1 MVNRNGPWTKST
13 KLIIDKSNL
22 GSGQGGEGE
31 EEKEE
36 GRGGEERGQCD
47 KRDNFFI
54 VFQLHTPLATTNP
67 LPLLLVFV
75 RWCSQ

>member
-36 GRGGEERGQCD
+36 GKGGEGQPSTCT
-47 KRDNFFI
+47 
-54 VFQLHTPLATTNP
+54 TPL
-67 LPLLLVFV
+67 L
-75 RWCSQ
+75 

>member
-36 GRGGEERGQCD
+36 GRGGEGQPSTCTTPS
-47 KRDNFFI
+47 FIIQYLFI
-54 VFQLHTPLATTNP
+54 V
-67 LPLLLVFV
+67 
-75 RWCSQ
+75 

>member
-22 GSGQGGEGE
+22 GSGQGGEEE

-36 GRGGEERGQCD
+36 GRGGAAIHMHNPSFIIQYL
-47 KRDNFFI
+47 FI
-54 VFQLHTPLATTNP
+54 V
-67 LPLLLVFV
+67 
-75 RWCSQ
+75 

>member
-36 GRGGEERGQCD
+36 GRGGEERGGAAIHMHNPSFIIQYL
-47 KRDNFFI
+47 FI
-54 VFQLHTPLATTNP
+54 V
-67 LPLLLVFV
+67 
-75 RWCSQ
+75 

>member
-13 KLIIDKSNL
+13 KLIIEKSNL

-36 GRGGEERGQCD
+36 GRAAIHMHNPSFIIQYL
-47 KRDNFFI
+47 FI
-54 VFQLHTPLATTNP
+54 V
-67 LPLLLVFV
+67 
-75 RWCSQ
+75 

>member
-36 GRGGEERGQCD
+36 GRGGGGRHPHAQ
-47 KRDNFFI
+47 
-54 VFQLHTPLATTNP
+54 
-67 LPLLLVFV
+67 PLLQFNIFSLFEYTY
-75 RWCSQ
+75 SP